1 MAQLLRTTVY
11 VNELTNTHCIRQVKE
26 MRRKKEN
33 ARYNVVCMRVSETE
47 MESLQEIMVRTRKSV
62 TELMREALRLY
73 ASSIT
78 T

>member
-1 MAQLLRTTVY
+1 
-11 VNELTNTHCIRQVKE
+11 

-47 MESLQEIMVRTRKSV
+47 MESLQKIMHRTRKSV